1 MLVILNKMVM
11 LIYNTY
17 NPYTIS
23 SQIAQQ
29 SNISQLL
36 QATRKIILILMCLIM
51 QYNNFQILT
60 TDKVQMLHFK
70 FLKFKLIKIHKIIM
84 SKSMDQI
91 IKLLLFH

>member
-1 MLVILNKMVM
+1 MLAILNKMVM

-70 FLKFKLIKIHKIIM
+70 FLKFKLIQIHKIIL

>member
-1 MLVILNKMVM
+1 MAM

-23 SQIAQQ
+23 SQTAQQ

-36 QATRKIILILMCLIM
+36 QATPKIVLILMCLIM

-70 FLKFKLIKIHKIIM
+70 FLKFKLIQIHKIKKFLF
-84 SKSMDQI
+84 SGSFCTYR
-91 IKLLLFH
+91 LLIVDYNFN